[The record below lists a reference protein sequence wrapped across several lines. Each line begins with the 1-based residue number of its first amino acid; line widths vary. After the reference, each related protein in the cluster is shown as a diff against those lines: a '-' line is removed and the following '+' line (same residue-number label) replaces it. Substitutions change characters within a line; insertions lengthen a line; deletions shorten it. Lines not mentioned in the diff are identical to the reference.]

1 MDVESVFAQGGLM
14 TKHPDEPSV
23 QIEVIPAAP
32 EQEAVLGNLLDLSI
46 HDFSEL
52 RDFHPGPLPF
62 QKYSQSY
69 QRLSRLRSIGESTCG
84 A

>member
-1 MDVESVFAQGGLM
+1 M

-32 EQEAVLGNLLDLSI
+32 EQEAVMGNLLELYI

-52 RDFHPGPLPF
+52 RDFDLGPNGRFGYIGSFPF
-62 QKYSQSY
+62 
-69 QRLSRLRSIGESTCG
+69 IGVILTVIPSSSGSMEN
-84 A
+84 